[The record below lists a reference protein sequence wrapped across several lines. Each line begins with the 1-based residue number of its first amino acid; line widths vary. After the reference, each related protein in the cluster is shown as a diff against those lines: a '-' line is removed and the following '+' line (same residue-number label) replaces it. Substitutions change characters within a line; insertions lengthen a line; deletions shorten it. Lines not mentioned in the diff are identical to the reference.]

1 MLCSERPRFLLFFF
15 VAGGRLCCR
24 AVHVEAFSPLPFA
37 EDGVAVEPRP
47 VAPAS
52 PIASS
57 AAWCEPPPRRS
68 MRQERELRQLAA
80 LSALARQAQ
89 RARPSPRRARE
100 AWQLHQV
107 LLLAAA
113 LRRAGFPR

>member
-1 MLCSERPRFLLFFF
+1 MLCSERPRFLIFFF

-24 AVHVEAFSPLPFA
+24 AVEVEAFSPLPFA

-47 VAPAS
+47 VDPAS
-52 PIASS
+52 TAGR
-57 AAWCEPPPRRS
+57 CEPSPRRS

-89 RARPSPRRARE
+89 RARPSPRQARE
-100 AWQLHQV
+100 AKQLQQV
-107 LLLAAA
+107 MILAAA